1 MFGRRSVVSI
11 LTVVIDVAEI
21 LVFHF
26 VTRQLIAA
34 FIAIIVLVPAVII
47 PDIPMM
53 VEKGRGSSMK
63 LRSES
68 YPDRIRRIAQEV
80 SQLRNLYQVDHS
92 VEKLRMIA
100 NELEQVLKKTPLKK
114 A

>member
-1 MFGRRSVVSI
+1 
-11 LTVVIDVAEI
+11 
-21 LVFHF
+21 
-26 VTRQLIAA
+26 
-34 FIAIIVLVPAVII
+34 
-47 PDIPMM
+47 
-53 VEKGRGSSMK
+53 MK

-68 YPDRIRRIAQEV
+68 YPDRIRSIAQEV

-100 NELEQVLKKTPLKK
+100 SELEQVLKKTPLKK

>member
-1 MFGRRSVVSI
+1 
-11 LTVVIDVAEI
+11 
-21 LVFHF
+21 
-26 VTRQLIAA
+26 
-34 FIAIIVLVPAVII
+34 
-47 PDIPMM
+47 
-53 VEKGRGSSMK
+53 MK

-114 A
+114 SLKLPTFIRADFLPTTLPASGRINTAVFPLLRGAGST